1 MPPKPTLYVM
11 GRQQETVRFLKA
23 VQLLEVRLY
32 HSRLDQLEIYSELND
47 ERSLLDALKAGWVEG
62 EEREEMRERS
72 E

>member
-1 MPPKPTLYVM
+1 MKV
-11 GRQQETVRFLKA
+11 

-32 HSRLDQLEIYSELND
+32 PSRLDQLEIYSELND